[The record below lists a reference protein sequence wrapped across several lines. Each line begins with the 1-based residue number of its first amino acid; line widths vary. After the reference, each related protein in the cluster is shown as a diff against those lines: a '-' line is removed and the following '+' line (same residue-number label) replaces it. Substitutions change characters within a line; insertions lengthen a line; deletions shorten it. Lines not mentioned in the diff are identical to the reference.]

1 MWILKVLSD
10 NDDNDDDDD
19 DDDTVLPQIL
29 SKVYQIYT
37 GVSNVY
43 MIETSSIE
51 NMHIVAWFPLLLY
64 RPSEYQGDHVFC
76 VNW

>member
-10 NDDNDDDDD
+10 NEDNDDDD
-19 DDDTVLPQIL
+19 DDDTVLPQIW

-37 GVSNVY
+37 GVSNLY

-51 NMHIVAWFPLLLY
+51 NMHIVALFSSAAL
-64 RPSEYQGDHVFC
+64 
-76 VNW
+76 

>member
-10 NDDNDDDDD
+10 NEDNDDDDDDD
-19 DDDTVLPQIL
+19 DDDTVLPQML

-37 GVSNVY
+37 GVSNLY

-51 NMHIVAWFPLLLY
+51 NMHIVALFSSAAL
-64 RPSEYQGDHVFC
+64 
-76 VNW
+76 